1 MALFCPRFPQE
12 TARAEALAQE
22 EAKVHSLTGRVRLL
36 EEERDTLRRR
46 DETARQ
52 MQQEL
57 VRASNHSQHTSEPLS
72 TCICIRPFKPLS
84 RFICI
89 RPSLPL
95 CPVPPML
102 SLTLPFPSVQDLSS
116 QQREV
121 ELELCSRR
129 LEESQRQQHELQRAV
144 DSLEAD
150 KARSHEETTS
160 LHTVVD
166 GLRGELRERDRE
178 LEALRHVARQ
188 LHECQHQLQ
197 DARAQQDKDQA
208 DLKRLAFLEV
218 TPDHKSTHYIHA
230 QASEHTQTT

>member
-1 MALFCPRFPQE
+1 
-12 TARAEALAQE
+12 LAQE

-36 EEERDTLRRR
+36 EEERETLRRR

-57 VRASNHSQHTSEPLS
+57 VRGSNHPLDRK
-72 TCICIRPFKPLS
+72 IH
-84 RFICI
+84 
-89 RPSLPL
+89 SLNRYIHFRLAL
-95 CPVPPML
+95 CPAL
-102 SLTLPFPSVQDLSS
+102 SACLTLPFPCVQDLSS

-129 LEESQRQQHELQRAV
+129 LEESQRQTHELQAAV

-150 KARSHEETTS
+150 KARSYEECTS
-160 LHTVVD
+160 LHSVVD

-197 DARAQQDKDQA
+197 DARVQQDKDQA

-218 TPDHKSTHYIHA
+218 TQHK
-230 QASEHTQTT
+230 HTQYKHIHVHDRPMITHTYPCPAFSPFSSPALLQF